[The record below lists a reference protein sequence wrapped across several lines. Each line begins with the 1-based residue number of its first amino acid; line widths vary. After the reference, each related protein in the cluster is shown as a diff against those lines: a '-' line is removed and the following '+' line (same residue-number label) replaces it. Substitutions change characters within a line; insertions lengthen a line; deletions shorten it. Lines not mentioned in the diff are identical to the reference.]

1 MYVQRIEIC
10 VEIWYNRYS
19 KNGSDLLKE
28 VKSMHI
34 YITGKIENK
43 NGQDILMSAIALD
56 GRLFKLETPFVGEQ
70 TYHDVVYRVMKKT
83 EDYII
88 NAEAA
93 RQKKICA
100 VSFRT
105 DYFGDYHET
114 ANKAFR
120 DEKIYNCMKQIDRTL
135 RSLGV
140 WLVDGT
146 KVDNLEISRVKDTLM
161 QRVFNPKTEQTY
173 HFKPD
178 DLVIGCNSESPTHSI
193 YARVVSVDKKNNRLV
208 LDKYNGGGE
217 INIGS
222 DMPNKLLE
230 MELLNYYRPQTDD
243 ETLTFQIGIAKLL
256 KPRPNFNRIKSR
268 NLDTAEQTYEIV
280 SEAAGRILYEKAE
293 LECLCL

>member
-1 MYVQRIEIC
+1 MR
-10 VEIWYNRYS
+10 
-19 KNGSDLLKE
+19 
-28 VKSMHI
+28 I
-34 YITGKIENK
+34 YITGKIESK
-43 NGQDILMSAIALD
+43 NGQDILMSAVAID
-56 GRLFKLETPFVGEQ
+56 GRLFKLETPFRGEQ
-70 TYHDVVYRVMKKT
+70 TYHDVVYKVMKKT

-88 NAEAA
+88 NAEAVK
-93 RQKKICA
+93 QKDIRA
-100 VSFRT
+100 VRFHT
-105 DYFGDYHET
+105 DYFGDDYHKA
-114 ANKAFR
+114 ANEACR
-120 DEKIYNCMKQIDRTL
+120 DEKIYNCMKQIDSTL
-135 RSLGV
+135 RSLGI

-146 KVDNLEISRVKDTLM
+146 VVNNLEIDRVKDTLM

-178 DLVIGCNSESPTHSI
+178 DLVIGCNSKSPTHSI

-208 LDKYNGGGE
+208 LDKYNGCGE

-256 KPRPNFNRIKSR
+256 KPRPNFNRIESR